1 MAHPRP
7 GEKLSRG
14 SLPKDFGFPPREGV
28 GLYHVAQ
35 NPEFTE
41 VIHLRN
47 LVWNCGSH
55 SSTVRRD
62 EFRHCRRQV
71 CLAPEFR

>member
-62 EFRHCRRQV
+62 VFRHCGRQV
-71 CLAPEFR
+71 CLAPEFS